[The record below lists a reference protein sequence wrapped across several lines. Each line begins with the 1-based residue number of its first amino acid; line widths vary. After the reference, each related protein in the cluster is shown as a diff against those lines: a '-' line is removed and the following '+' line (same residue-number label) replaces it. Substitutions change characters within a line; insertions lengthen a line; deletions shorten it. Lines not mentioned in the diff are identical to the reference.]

1 MRRVSDERG
10 TGLVGTLGGVA
21 MFGVLLMVAVNLLA
35 HLHATSTITAVA
47 FDAART
53 VAHAADDGSTRAAA
67 VATARG
73 LLGEVGGD
81 TAFDWSG
88 SSRDVVRLRVDAP
101 GPHLLPS
108 PVLRQLG
115 LDRIRRSVVV
125 RAERFEDAS

>member
-1 MRRVSDERG
+1 MTDDRG

-35 HLHATSTITAVA
+35 HLHATSTVTAVA

-53 VAHAADDGSTRAAA
+53 VAHAPAGDGARIAA

-73 LLGEVGGD
+73 LLGEAGGD
-81 TAFDWSG
+81 TTFDWSG
-88 SSRDVVRLRVDAP
+88 SNRDVVRLRVDAP
-101 GPHLLPS
+101 GPHVLPRPLLRR
-108 PVLRQLG
+108 LR
-115 LDRIRRSVVV
+115 LDRVRKSVIV